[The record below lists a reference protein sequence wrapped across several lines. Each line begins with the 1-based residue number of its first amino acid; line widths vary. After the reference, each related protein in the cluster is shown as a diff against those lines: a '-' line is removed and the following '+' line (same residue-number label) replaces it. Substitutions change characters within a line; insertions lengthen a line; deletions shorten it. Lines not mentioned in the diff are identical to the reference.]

1 MKTEFSD
8 DLAKVSCENEKF
20 QKTIQNLEDELKSQK
35 DEIEHLNVQNRT
47 LQQTVT
53 SKNTE

>member
-1 MKTEFSD
+1 MKIEFSD

-20 QKTIQNLEDELKSQK
+20 QKTIQDLEDRLKSQK
-35 DEIEHLNVQNRT
+35 DEIENLNVQKRT

-53 SKNTE
+53 SKNAE

>member
-35 DEIEHLNVQNRT
+35 DEIEMLKVQNRT

-53 SKNTE
+53 SKNSQ

>member
-20 QKTIQNLEDELKSQK
+20 QKTIQDLEDVLKSQK
-35 DEIEHLNVQNRT
+35 DELENLKVQNRT

-53 SKNTE
+53 SKNAE